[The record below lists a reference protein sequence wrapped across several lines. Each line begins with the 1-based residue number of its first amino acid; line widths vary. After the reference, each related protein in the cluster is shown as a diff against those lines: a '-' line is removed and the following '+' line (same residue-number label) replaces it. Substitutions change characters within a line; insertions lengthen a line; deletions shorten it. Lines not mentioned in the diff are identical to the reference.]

1 MDVAFYGGS
10 FNPPHVAHVLAAS
23 YVLATGAFEKLLVV
37 PVHAHAL
44 DKQLAPFDDRARMC
58 ELALGWLPNVE
69 VSSIERELPLPS
81 RTLYTLQA
89 LQERH
94 PDWRM
99 RLVIGAD
106 VLLETQKWHA
116 FERVAQLAPPL
127 ILGRVGV
134 QHPEAPPPILPDV
147 SSTRVRELLARRS
160 DPEAAR
166 ELERLVPR
174 AVLDYVAEHHLY
186 AFGDG
191 GR

>member
-23 YVLATGAFEKLLVV
+23 YVLTTGAFDKLLVV

-58 ELALGWLPNVE
+58 ELALGWLPRVE
-69 VSSIERELPLPS
+69 VSRIESELPLPS

-89 LQERH
+89 LKERH
-94 PDWRM
+94 PDWAM

-116 FERVAQLAPPL
+116 FERVAELAPPL
-127 ILGRVGV
+127 ILGRVGI
-134 QHPEAPPPILPDV
+134 QHPQTPPPILPDV
-147 SSTRVRELLARRS
+147 SSTRVRELLARGVVPDAS
-160 DPEAAR
+160 R

-174 AVLDYVAEHHLY
+174 AVLEYIREHRLY
-186 AFGDG
+186 AAGGD
-191 GR
+191 R

>member
-23 YVLATGAFEKLLVV
+23 YVLTTGAFDKLLVV

-58 ELALGWLPNVE
+58 ELALGWLPGVE
-69 VSSIERELPLPS
+69 VSRIESELPLPS

-89 LQERH
+89 LLERH
-94 PDWRM
+94 PDWAM

-116 FERVAQLAPPL
+116 FERVAELAPPL

-134 QHPEAPPPILPDV
+134 DHTAAPLPVLPDV
-147 SSTRVRELLARRS
+147 SSTRVRELLARRA
-160 DPEAAR
+160 DPGATR

-174 AVLDYVAEHHLY
+174 AVLEYVRQHHLY
-186 AFGDG
+186 AAGD
-191 GR
+191 R

>member
-23 YVLATGAFEKLLVV
+23 YVLTTGAFDKLLVV

-58 ELALGWLPNVE
+58 ELALGWLPRVE
-69 VSSIERELPLPS
+69 VSRIESELPLPS

-89 LQERH
+89 LKERH
-94 PDWRM
+94 PDWAM

-116 FERVAQLAPPL
+116 FERVAELAPPL
-127 ILGRVGV
+127 ILGRVGI
-134 QHPEAPPPILPDV
+134 QHPDAPPPILPDV
-147 SSTRVRELLARRS
+147 SSTRVRELLARG
-160 DPEAAR
+160 AAPDASR

-174 AVLDYVAEHHLY
+174 TVLEYIREHGLY
-186 AFGDG
+186 AAG
-191 GR
+191 GNR

>member
-23 YVLATGAFEKLLVV
+23 YVLSTGTFEKLLVV

-58 ELALGWLPNVE
+58 ELALGWLPGVE
-69 VSSIERELPLPS
+69 ISRIESELSLPS

-89 LQERH
+89 LKERH
-94 PDWRM
+94 PDWAL

-116 FERVAQLAPPL
+116 FERVAELAPPL
-127 ILGRVGV
+127 ILGRVGI

-147 SSTRVRELLARRS
+147 SSTRVRELLGRCT
-160 DPEAAR
+160 AAGASQD
-166 ELERLVPR
+166 LERLVPR
-174 AVLDYVAEHHLY
+174 TVLEYIREHHLY
-186 AFGDG
+186 GAGDG
-191 GR
+191 SR

>member
-23 YVLATGAFEKLLVV
+23 YVLTTGSFEKLLVV

-58 ELALGWLPNVE
+58 ELALGWLPRVE
-69 VSSIERELPLPS
+69 VSRIESELPLPS

-89 LQERH
+89 LKERH
-94 PDWRM
+94 PDWAM

-116 FERVAQLAPPL
+116 FERVAELAPPL
-127 ILGRVGV
+127 ILGRVGI
-134 QHPEAPPPILPDV
+134 QHTEAPPPILPDV
-147 SSTRVRELLARRS
+147 SSTRVRELLARG
-160 DPEAAR
+160 AAADASR

-174 AVLDYVAEHHLY
+174 AVLEYIREHRLY
-186 AFGDG
+186 AAGGD
-191 GR
+191 R